1 MSDILQ
7 EVDEA
12 LKQDKIIKLWQN
24 YGRYLIAALVLVI
37 VMTAAKSA
45 YEYQHRTSSERATT
59 ALLSI
64 LNNDGVDK
72 QAALSEYI
80 KTSKGGSVIVA
91 QLELAGAQLKQG
103 DSESAF
109 STFNALADNGKAP
122 AYFQDF
128 AKLMSIQIKMDTMSD
143 EQIVAINADLE
154 TIINDEKSLW
164 RYHAMLNRAAIK
176 ASQADYKA
184 AIADAGRVKTAPN
197 MPQTLINRAI
207 ALEQL
212 YTIKLSESDS

>member
-12 LKQDKIIKLWQN
+12 LKQDKIMKLWHS
-24 YGRYLIAALVLVI
+24 YGRYLIASLILVI

-64 LNNDGVDK
+64 LNDEDADK
-72 QAALSEYI
+72 QAALNEYI

-103 DSESAF
+103 DNESAIA
-109 STFNALADNGKAP
+109 TFDALAENSKAP
-122 AYFQDF
+122 SYFQDF
-128 AKLMSIQIKMDTMSD
+128 ATLMSIQIKMDQMNPEQSD
-143 EQIVAINADLE
+143 AVNAALDTLIE
-154 TIINDEKSLW
+154 DDKSLW
-164 RYHAMLNRAAIK
+164 RYHAMLNRAAMK
-176 ASQADYKA
+176 ASQKDYKA
-184 AIADAGRVKTAPN
+184 AIEDAGHVKTAPN